1 MLRRRREKPGL
12 LGFRAPGLA
21 GAPAARYPSSRPSI
35 AGSAAQLSHEAA
47 GIRPFMHRLGVG
59 ELEQLLQIE
68 SVAKAS
74 WFGHDPGDGHPS
86 PCDDHLFAG
95 LHLGQHGRKPGLCG
109 SHADS
114 MHQGDLNSWSDDQAK
129 HRLALLTPRRRA
141 EQHPLL
147 PAGTNPH
154 NSTIQHDSGIGRMG
168 QFRVSGRAPSDGGG
182 PGISVLYLL
191 HYPHHL
197 KTAAPERPP
206 PGGMR

>member
-1 MLRRRREKPGL
+1 
-12 LGFRAPGLA
+12 
-21 GAPAARYPSSRPSI
+21 
-35 AGSAAQLSHEAA
+35 
-47 GIRPFMHRLGVG
+47 MHRLGVG

-86 PCDDHLFAG
+86 PCDDHLFAC

-114 MHQGDLNSWSDDQAK
+114 MHQGDLKSWSDDHDK

-147 PAGTNPH
+147 PAGTDPH
-154 NSTIQHDSGIGRMG
+154 NSAMQHYPGIRRMG

-182 PGISVLYLL
+182 PGISVPYLL
-191 HYPHHL
+191 HYPRHQNP
-197 KTAAPERPP
+197 AAPERPP